1 MDSFATSTSVSGASI
16 AALTTFSGTFSEA
29 LARRLG
35 RACRVSFV
43 VPRSSSRRSSGV
55 EATVDDSPP
64 AASSTPAGDS
74 FFPSFVPRVPTP
86 AGDDDGPGAGD
97 SPPGDSPTPGGD
109 SPSPG
114 DSPGGFFDDDD
125 GAPRVLNSS
134 PSSPSESSPKSARNF
149 SSRLAAAASTRLAS
163 DWSAVGWSDPVLAP
177 GRRSP
182 DRTPHS
188 SPPPALVVPSPGSSS
203 PGRYVHRTP
212 PPPPR
217 VDPFARLPPTYSGPG
232 GTHPRLVDQS
242 PPANDHLRPAERD
255 RASWATEVG
264 PGCDSPG
271 GDAPGGVVR
280 WTYRP
285 GDDPGGG
292 CGGDDDGVR
301 SGDLD
306 RPGVR
311 PVNDKQTDSA
321 AAVDA
326 AARRRLEKLRA
337 LFGDDS
343 DGDDGDLFN
352 VEPDVTPPGTKN
364 ETTKG
369 LINKVEDLC
378 TTDDATV
385 GDSPADD
392 NREPKETVLPE
403 NVPENV
409 PEKVVKAATD
419 APATLVDVAKA
430 SIAQDV
436 ASMKRTKDEA
446 RAELESL
453 RARLKVLEASLVDGD
468 TTAVFSAGDT
478 AGVSG
483 DATDASKPTASKVGE
498 ATAATPPPPAVAVE
512 ALD

>member
-1 MDSFATSTSVSGASI
+1 MTKEPPVATRAECWMCSYCPVLASGKRGP
-16 AALTTFSGTFSEA
+16 AAEGMLTVQIGTPNLTLHTHPRGEP
-29 LARRLG
+29 LARGAKPARPIDHG
-35 RACRVSFV
+35 FYAEMGDYV
-43 VPRSSSRRSSGV
+43 VQALR
-55 EATVDDSPP
+55 
-64 AASSTPAGDS
+64 PAGDIDGGQNPAFDAAFLYPGQVLPPHLTRRRHAQPQRYS
-74 FFPSFVPRVPTP
+74 YEEEEDEWDALLSWFGLGESHDGGVATERDALPAPKRAGFPPIPNPVESTSYPVTHRPVTHRPERR
-86 AGDDDGPGAGD
+86 D
-97 SPPGDSPTPGGD
+97 SAD
-109 SPSPG
+109 
-114 DSPGGFFDDDD
+114 
-125 GAPRVLNSS
+125 A
-134 PSSPSESSPKSARNF
+134 
-149 SSRLAAAASTRLAS
+149 
-163 DWSAVGWSDPVLAP
+163 
-177 GRRSP
+177 
-182 DRTPHS
+182 
-188 SPPPALVVPSPGSSS
+188 PPPAVRPDP
-203 PGRYVHRTP
+203 P

-255 RASWATEVG
+255 RATWATNVISG
-264 PGCDSPG
+264 DS
-271 GDAPGGVVR
+271 PGGVVR

-292 CGGDDDGVR
+292 GGGDDDGVR

-321 AAVDA
+321 PAVDA

-352 VEPDVTPPGTKN
+352 VEPDVTSPGTKN
-364 ETTKG
+364 EILTKG
-369 LINKVEDLC
+369 VIHKVEDLC

>member
-1 MDSFATSTSVSGASI
+1 MN
-16 AALTTFSGTFSEA
+16 GT
-29 LARRLG
+29 
-35 RACRVSFV
+35 
-43 VPRSSSRRSSGV
+43 
-55 EATVDDSPP
+55 
-64 AASSTPAGDS
+64 
-74 FFPSFVPRVPTP
+74 
-86 AGDDDGPGAGD
+86 
-97 SPPGDSPTPGGD
+97 
-109 SPSPG
+109 
-114 DSPGGFFDDDD
+114 
-125 GAPRVLNSS
+125 
-134 PSSPSESSPKSARNF
+134 
-149 SSRLAAAASTRLAS
+149 
-163 DWSAVGWSDPVLAP
+163 
-177 GRRSP
+177 
-182 DRTPHS
+182 
-188 SPPPALVVPSPGSSS
+188 
-203 PGRYVHRTP
+203 
-212 PPPPR
+212 
-217 VDPFARLPPTYSGPG
+217 
-232 GTHPRLVDQS
+232 
-242 PPANDHLRPAERD
+242 
-255 RASWATEVG
+255 
-264 PGCDSPG
+264 
-271 GDAPGGVVR
+271 
-280 WTYRP
+280 
-285 GDDPGGG
+285 
-292 CGGDDDGVR
+292 
-301 SGDLD
+301 
-306 RPGVR
+306 
-311 PVNDKQTDSA
+311 QTDSA
-321 AAVDA
+321 PAVDA
-326 AARRRLEKLRA
+326 AAQRRLEKLRA